1 MGTVSSYLTHKL
13 VARVIELL
21 KIITEKGKN

>member
-1 MGTVSSYLTHKL
+1 MGTVSSYLIHKF
-13 VARVIELL
+13 VIRVIKLL

>member
-13 VARVIELL
+13 VTRVIELL
-21 KIITEKGKN
+21 KTIAEKGKN